1 MKKKGKEQK
10 LQFTQDLDQFRVKL
24 KADPAATTFYKKH
37 HVYTVTGLPPNSGTP
52 PPHLT
57 QTLFTALVLTPRE
70 LLVCNPPCTV
80 PREFLKQ
87 AGVIPHQQTPAPQPS
102 APQRGRGPAPPR
114 GGRGAGRALP
124 MGGTA

>member
-1 MKKKGKEQK
+1 
-10 LQFTQDLDQFRVKL
+10 
-24 KADPAATTFYKKH
+24 
-37 HVYTVTGLPPNSGTP
+37 
-52 PPHLT
+52 
-57 QTLFTALVLTPRE
+57 LVLTPRE
-70 LLVCNPPCTV
+70 LLVCYLHCAV

-124 MGGTA
+124 MGGTALTTFFCPFPSRRARTPPNDSSPLLVAYFA